1 MNSHHHS
8 SFTTPSDDTQQWNQR
23 KAAEQHYH
31 RTLVDAAVLWITDC
45 AKNGWTPA
53 DLRHE
58 FSAQIDPLLFHALS
72 GVTQNAPDELLDHWF
87 AQTRPACVSAL
98 SVASLEKIVKR
109 LPLLGR
115 LQDWTVLMGESAED
129 QEEKYRAGL
138 SPEQRKAHDRIQAL
152 LKKAESTPFEKE
164 AEALVEKAESL
175 RQQYRVE
182 TLLADSYSGTQ
193 SHDRVVSSRVHLHA
207 PWVTYQ
213 MRLLGTVARA
223 HSCESLL
230 LTDSGIATV
239 FGTPDD
245 VDHVL
250 DLFHSLNRQRAHFMR
265 TSAGAKTAQEQGE
278 TSSYRRSFMIAYATR
293 IGALLKRATEEVL
306 TDLEDTA
313 PCASDT
319 VLPILKDRTRQAQ
332 QTLRMIFPHTRNMKV
347 TANNLLG
354 YQDGYA
360 AAGQSHLGGDS
371 SGLAGQRSL
380 ETPGW

>member
-1 MNSHHHS
+1 MNAHHHS
-8 SFTTPSDDTQQWNQR
+8 ASATTSDDTHQWSRR
-23 KAAEQHYH
+23 KAAQDHYH
-31 RTLVDAAVLWITDC
+31 RTLVDSAVLWITEC
-45 AKNGWTPA
+45 AMNGWTPA

-58 FSAQIDPLLFHALS
+58 FTAQIDPLLFHALS
-72 GVTQNAPDELLDHWF
+72 GVTHNVPDELLDHWF
-87 AQTRPACVSAL
+87 AQTRPSPVSAL
-98 SVASLEKIVKR
+98 SVSALEKIVKR
-109 LPLLGR
+109 LPALGS
-115 LQDWTVLMGESAED
+115 LQDWTVLMGEST
-129 QEEKYRAGL
+129 EEREERYREGL

-182 TLLADSYSGTQ
+182 TLLADSYAEKETRSQ
-193 SHDRVVSSRVHLHA
+193 VVSSRVHLHS

-223 HSCESLL
+223 NSCDSLL
-230 LTDSGIATV
+230 LTTSGIATV
-239 FGTPDD
+239 FGTRDD
-245 VDHVL
+245 VEHVL

-293 IGALLKRATEEVL
+293 IGALLKRASEEVL
-306 TDLEDTA
+306 NDLQETA

-319 VLPILKDRTRQAQ
+319 VLPILKDRTRQAH
-332 QTLRMIFPHTRNMKV
+332 QTLQSIFPHTRSLKV
-347 TANNLLG
+347 SANNLLG

-360 AAGQSHLGGDS
+360 AAGNSHLGGDA
-371 SGLAGQRSL
+371 SGLEGQRSL
-380 ETPGW
+380 ETWDW